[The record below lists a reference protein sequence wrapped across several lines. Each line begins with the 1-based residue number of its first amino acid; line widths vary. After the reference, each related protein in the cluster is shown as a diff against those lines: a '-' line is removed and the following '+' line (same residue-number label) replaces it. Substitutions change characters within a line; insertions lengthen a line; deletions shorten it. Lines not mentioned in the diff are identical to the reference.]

1 MLRKEHYV
9 YYFRSRV
16 HSSGLSITTIL
27 ARLVVYKNNEIN
39 INPNP
44 TVQFKMTS

>member
-27 ARLVVYKNNEIN
+27 VVYKNNEIN

-44 TVQFKMTS
+44 TIQFKMTS